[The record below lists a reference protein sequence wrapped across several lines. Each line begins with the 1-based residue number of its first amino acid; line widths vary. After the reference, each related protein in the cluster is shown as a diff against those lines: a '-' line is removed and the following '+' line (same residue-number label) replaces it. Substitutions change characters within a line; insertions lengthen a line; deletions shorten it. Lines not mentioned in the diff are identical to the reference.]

1 MSKEICFIYNSKK
14 MHFRYVLAIHLY
26 LLGNI
31 PCSVMFDNIYN
42 IYVYTL
48 YMSNIFF
55 IRKTRL
61 VGDLAV
67 LVLSV
72 FFYGAY
78 SGLGS
83 SL

>member
-31 PCSVMFDNIYN
+31 PCSVMFDNIYIC
-42 IYVYTL
+42 IYFIYA
-48 YMSNIFF
+48 NIFF

>member
-31 PCSVMFDNIYN
+31 PCSVMFDNIY

>member
-31 PCSVMFDNIYN
+31 PCSVMLIIYIY

-48 YMSNIFF
+48 YMSNIFLSG
-55 IRKTRL
+55 RR
-61 VGDLAV
+61 DL
-67 LVLSV
+67 LEI
-72 FFYGAY
+72 
-78 SGLGS
+78 
-83 SL
+83 

>member
-31 PCSVMFDNIYN
+31 PCSVMFDNIY

-55 IRKTRL
+55 IRKTRI